1 MLLLLSYH
9 VNFNLNSI
17 CLQHTHPKIYLISV
31 IGLWEFLCYS
41 NSPLDTFYK
50 DFLAQLNK
58 IYPFQE
64 AMFICVKERQ
74 TLSATY
80 VDLWLLIKDT
90 PMVKQVL
97 KRF

>member
-1 MLLLLSYH
+1 MWEEGACIYDTPEVH
-9 VNFNLNSI
+9 NNFL
-17 CLQHTHPKIYLISV
+17 
-31 IGLWEFLCYS
+31 S

-58 IYPFQE
+58 IDPFQE